1 MQETSDYKQYF
12 AKTTSVLYAEIMNKV
27 KTSFKCSNCSY
38 TTIRWIG
45 CCPECKEWD
54 SLVENVIAT
63 HSPTKMYAHA
73 QTAQLVSLDSI
84 DTQPLPRVLSG
95 IGEWDRVVGGG
106 LVPGSLIVITGDPGI
121 GKSTL
126 LLQVAYE
133 IAKTKRV
140 FYFSTEES
148 LQQLKG
154 RAVRLLTSLNPPS
167 TSSQLRPSFTKATEN
182 PQGFVGQAGRTE
194 ISITNNLLF
203 SDTAELTSIITT
215 ARDEKPDLLVI
226 DSIQNCYINNA
237 STLPG
242 SVGQLREA
250 AFQLMRLSKE
260 CNIIIII
267 TGHITKEGIIA
278 GPKTLEHMVDAVF
291 YLQGEDRWQTR
302 MLRAVKN
309 RFGAIN
315 ELGFFCMEQNGLQEV
330 PNINAH
336 LISEISHA
344 PGSAIVSIME
354 GSRPILLELQ
364 ALTNAS
370 KLTMP
375 QRVVSG
381 LDHKQVVL
389 IAAILEKYVK
399 IKLSMQD
406 IFFKVSGG
414 FKIKGS
420 ESDLGTAFA
429 LLSSYF
435 QEPLPEKSIALGEIS
450 LTGQIKPINNIGHL
464 VKEAEKFGITTLLV
478 AKNQVIEK
486 TSCTVKRFHN
496 VYELLSLF
504 GQ

>member
-1 MQETSDYKQYF
+1 MSK
-12 AKTTSVLYAEIMNKV
+12 N
-27 KTSFKCSNCSY
+27 KTSFKCTNCTYIS
-38 TTIRWIG
+38 IKWLG
-45 CCPECKEWD
+45 CCPECQEWG
-54 SLVENVIAT
+54 SLTEHTTNITTTKSHA
-63 HSPTKMYAHA
+63 HGHQPT
-73 QTAQLVSLDSI
+73 LVSLDCI
-84 DTQPLPRVLSG
+84 ETKNQPRVLSG

-106 LVPGSLIVITGDPGI
+106 LIPGSLIVVTGDPGI

-126 LLQVAYE
+126 LLQVAYN
-133 IAKTKRV
+133 IAQKKNV

-148 LQQLKG
+148 LQQLKQ
-154 RAVRLLTSLNPPS
+154 RAERLNTAHNS
-167 TSSQLRPSFTKATEN
+167 
-182 PQGFVGQAGRTE
+182 
-194 ISITNNLLF
+194 LLF
-203 SDTAELTSIITT
+203 SDAAELTSII
-215 ARDEKPDLLVI
+215 AAAQERKPDIIII

-237 STLPG
+237 QTLPG
-242 SVGQLREA
+242 SIGQLREA
-250 AFQLMRLSKE
+250 AFQLLRLSKE
-260 CNIIIII
+260 HNITVII

-309 RFGAIN
+309 RFGAVN
-315 ELGFFCMEQNGLQEV
+315 ELGFFHMEHDGLQEV

-344 PGSAIVSIME
+344 PGSALVSIME
-354 GSRPILLELQ
+354 GSRPLLLELQ
-364 ALTNAS
+364 ALTNPS
-370 KLTMP
+370 KLAMP

-389 IAAILEKYVK
+389 IAAILEKYLK
-399 IKLSMQD
+399 IKLSLHD
-406 IFFKVSGG
+406 IFFKISGG

-420 ESDLGTAFA
+420 ESDLGIALS

-450 LTGQIKPINNIGHL
+450 LTGQIKPVNNINQL
-464 VKEAEKFGITTLLV
+464 VKEATKFGITTLLV
-478 AKNQVIEK
+478 AKNQTLEK
-486 TSCTVKRFHN
+486 TTSTVKQFHN

>member
-1 MQETSDYKQYF
+1 M
-12 AKTTSVLYAEIMNKV
+12 
-27 KTSFKCSNCSY
+27 
-38 TTIRWIG
+38 G

-54 SLVENVIAT
+54 CLVENIISSNSGPNKIYAT
-63 HSPTKMYAHA
+63 TTPP
-73 QTAQLVSLDSI
+73 QLISLTSI
-84 DTQPLPRVLSG
+84 DTHEQPRILSH

-106 LVPGSLIVITGDPGI
+106 LVPGSLIVVTGDPGI

-126 LLQVAYE
+126 LLQVAYN
-133 IAKTKRV
+133 IAKMHRV

-154 RAVRLLTSLNPPS
+154 RALRLKT
-167 TSSQLRPSFTKATEN
+167 TD
-182 PQGFVGQAGRTE
+182 
-194 ISITNNLLF
+194 NNLLF
-203 SDTAELTSIITT
+203 SDTAELTSIISL
-215 ARDEKPDLLVI
+215 AQQEKPDLIII
-226 DSIQNCYINNA
+226 DSIQNCYINDTH
-237 STLPG
+237 TLPG
-242 SVGQLREA
+242 STGHLREA

-260 CNIIIII
+260 HNITVII

-278 GPKTLEHMVDAVF
+278 GPKTLEHMVDGVF

-315 ELGFFCMEQNGLQEV
+315 ELGFFNMEQNGLQEV

-344 PGSAIVSIME
+344 PGSAIISIME

-389 IAAILEKYVK
+389 IAAILDKYVK
-399 IKLSMQD
+399 IKLSMHD

-435 QEPLPEKSIALGEIS
+435 QEALPERSIALGEIS

-478 AKNQVIEK
+478 AKNQTIEK
-486 TSCTVKRFHN
+486 TSCVIRRFHN

>member
-1 MQETSDYKQYF
+1 
-12 AKTTSVLYAEIMNKV
+12 
-27 KTSFKCSNCSY
+27 
-38 TTIRWIG
+38 
-45 CCPECKEWD
+45 
-54 SLVENVIAT
+54 
-63 HSPTKMYAHA
+63 MYAHS
-73 QTAQLVSLDSI
+73 QIAQLITLDSI
-84 DTQPLPRVLSG
+84 DTKELPRILSG

-106 LVPGSLIVITGDPGI
+106 LIPGSLIVITGDPGI

-126 LLQVAYE
+126 LLQVANE

-154 RAVRLLTSLNPPS
+154 RATRVNT
-167 TSSQLRPSFTKATEN
+167 TA
-182 PQGFVGQAGRTE
+182 
-194 ISITNNLLF
+194 NNLLF
-203 SDTAELTSIITT
+203 SDVAELTNIVTT
-215 ARDEKPDLLVI
+215 AREKKPDLLVI
-226 DSIQNCYINNA
+226 DSIQNCYINNTN
-237 STLPG
+237 TLPG
-242 SVGQLREA
+242 SVGQLREST
-250 AFQLMRLSKE
+250 FQLMRLSKE
-260 CNIIIII
+260 YNITVII

-344 PGSAIVSIME
+344 PGSAIISIME

-464 VKEAEKFGITTLLV
+464 IKEAEKFGITTLLV

-486 TSCTVKRFHN
+486 TSCTIKRFHN

>member
-1 MQETSDYKQYF
+1 
-12 AKTTSVLYAEIMNKV
+12 MNKT
-27 KTSFKCSNCSY
+27 KTSFKCTNCSY
-38 TTIRWIG
+38 LSIKWIG
-45 CCPECKEWD
+45 CCPECNEWGSFAEHTTHARATKIN
-54 SLVENVIAT
+54 SLTSAIQLTSLSSIE
-63 HSPTKMYAHA
+63 TKN
-73 QTAQLVSLDSI
+73 QPRI
-84 DTQPLPRVLSG
+84 DSG

-106 LVPGSLIVITGDPGI
+106 LVPGSLIVVTGDPGI

-126 LLQVAYE
+126 LLQVAYN
-133 IAKTKRV
+133 IAHKKQV

-154 RAVRLLTSLNPPS
+154 RALRLNT
-167 TSSQLRPSFTKATEN
+167 
-182 PQGFVGQAGRTE
+182 VD
-194 ISITNNLLF
+194 NNLLF
-203 SDTAELTSIITT
+203 SDAAELQSIITH
-215 ARDEKPDLLVI
+215 AQEKKPDVIII
-226 DSIQNCYINNA
+226 DSIQNCYISNA
-237 STLPG
+237 QTLPG

-260 CNIIIII
+260 HNITVII

-309 RFGAIN
+309 RFGEIN
-315 ELGFFCMEQNGLQEV
+315 ELGFFHMEHNGLQEV

-336 LISEISHA
+336 LISDISHA
-344 PGSAIVSIME
+344 PGSALISTME
-354 GSRPILLELQ
+354 GSRPLLLELQ
-364 ALTNAS
+364 GLTNPS
-370 KLTMP
+370 KLAMP

-399 IKLSMQD
+399 IKLSMHD

-450 LTGQIKPINNIGHL
+450 LTGQIKPINNIGAL

-478 AKNQVIEK
+478 AKNQTIEK
-486 TSCTVKRFHN
+486 TTCTVKRFHN
-496 VYELLSLF
+496 VYELLKLF
-504 GQ
+504 EK

>member
-1 MQETSDYKQYF
+1 
-12 AKTTSVLYAEIMNKV
+12 MNKT

-38 TTIRWIG
+38 ITIKWIG

-54 SLVENVIAT
+54 SFTENIITAHNQQNT
-63 HSPTKMYAHA
+63 LYAA
-73 QTAQLVSLDSI
+73 NASAQLVSLESI
-84 DTQPLPRVLSG
+84 DTHEQVRILSG

-126 LLQVAYE
+126 LLQVACE
-133 IAKTKRV
+133 IAATKRV

-154 RAVRLLTSLNPPS
+154 RALRLKTPEKSP
-167 TSSQLRPSFTKATEN
+167 
-182 PQGFVGQAGRTE
+182 
-194 ISITNNLLF
+194 LF
-203 SDTAELTSIITT
+203 SDIAELTSIIAT
-215 ARDEKPDLLVI
+215 ARHKKADLLII
-226 DSIQNCYINNA
+226 DSIQNCYINDA
-237 STLPG
+237 HTLPG

-260 CNIIIII
+260 HNITVII

-315 ELGFFCMEQNGLQEV
+315 ELGFFNMEHNGLQEV

-344 PGSAIVSIME
+344 PGSVLVSIME
-354 GSRPILLELQ
+354 GSRPLLLELQ

-420 ESDLGTAFA
+420 ESDLGTACA

-435 QEPLPEKSIALGEIS
+435 QEALPEGSIALGEIS

-464 VKEAEKFGITTLLV
+464 VKEAEKFGITTLFI
-478 AKNQVIEK
+478 AKNQTIEK
-486 TSCTVKRFHN
+486 TSCTIRRFHN